1 MVWMSVILGSLFMG
15 ISLMAYHYGIIPKE
29 DETVVSQLA
38 RLTFGT
44 GLVYYVIQVGTMTL
58 LVLAANSAFAGF
70 PHLASILARD
80 GFMPHQMAT
89 FGDRLVFSNGIIIL
103 GFFACLLLVIFQGDT
118 HALIPLYAIGV
129 FVSFSLSQAGME
141 RRWVMKK
148 GLHWRKKLIVNGIGA
163 ITTGIATTII
173 AVTKFM
179 QGAWIVFLLVA
190 ALIMM
195 FRAIRSHY
203 KAVADAAGD
212 LPFFVYNL
220 PQLTQVETVPALM
233 EKFMREIPTLK
244 GLKHSAPN
252 FAHIRVFA
260 DMGLICF
267 NGNGAFPLPA
277 LTMGAVGTIDAP
289 LALVPWHYVEL
300 HRAWEA
306 GDLARAQSLQDG
318 VRKYV
323 DLVWM
328 FNAFPDVCKAV
339 LSKRLGIDCGRSIP
353 PVNGLN
359 EEERVEVLRVA
370 ESLGVTVQ
378 RAPAVAGGR
387 AARKLA

>member
-1 MVWMSVILGSLFMG
+1 MTKMLEFKGVFPAPPTPVTEDGRINEKALRALLDDNISHGVNGFWMAGTTGEGPILT
-15 ISLMAYHYGIIPKE
+15 E
-29 DETVVSQLA
+29 DQRDAV
-38 RLTFGT
+38 
-44 GLVYYVIQVGTMTL
+44 
-58 LVLAANSAFAGF
+58 
-70 PHLASILARD
+70 ASISAEVCQGR
-80 GFMPHQMAT
+80 A
-89 FGDRLVFSNGIIIL
+89 
-103 GFFACLLLVIFQGDT
+103 LVIM
-118 HALIPLYAIGV
+118 HV
-129 FVSFSLSQAGME
+129 
-141 RRWVMKK
+141 
-148 GLHWRKKLIVNGIGA
+148 GA
-163 ITTGIATTII
+163 ISTVS
-173 AVTKFM
+173 AVR
-179 QGAWIVFLLVA
+179 A
-190 ALIMM
+190 ARSAQAAGCAAVCCLPPI
-195 FRAIRSHY
+195 FFPSSDRARIDHY

-353 PVNGLN
+353 PVNRLN